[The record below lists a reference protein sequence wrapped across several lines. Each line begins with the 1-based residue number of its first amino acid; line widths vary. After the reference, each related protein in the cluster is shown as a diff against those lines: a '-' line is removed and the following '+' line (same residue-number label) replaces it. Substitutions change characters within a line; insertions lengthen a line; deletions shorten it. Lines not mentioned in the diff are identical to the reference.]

1 MAKKAKIVGP
11 SDAELLKFL
20 KMLETWDG
28 DEPSF
33 QEIIIDAAQHAAAI
47 CERNKDETAFIKGLA
62 SQTNLAQS
70 LLKKWVMGKS
80 LPNRKLAKTMV
91 NEIRIYLARQRVPA
105 TERPN

>member
-20 KMLETWDG
+20 KMLESWDG

-33 QEIIIDAAQHAAAI
+33 QEILVDAAMHAAAI
-47 CERNKDETAFIKGLA
+47 CERNKDETAFIQGLA

-70 LLKKWVMGKS
+70 LIKKWVTGKA
-80 LPNRKLAKTMV
+80 PINRKLAKTMV
-91 NEIRIYLARQRVPA
+91 NEIRIYLARQRIPA
-105 TERPN
+105 GQRSN